1 MKRIL
6 ALLIAALMMISSFS
20 ALAEGS
26 TPPEMPSG
34 EMGTP
39 PERPDG
45 GMGTPPD
52 GMGTPPDGAP
62 GGFGGGT
69 PPGGRTSSFDLA
81 AIAVLPTARI
91 RVVVRNNPARCFFI
105 SVILSPNRFHLSF
118 AFKLFLLSQVSV

>member
-6 ALLIAALMMISSFS
+6 ALLIAALMMISSFG

-34 EMGTP
+34 KMGTP

-69 PPGGRTSSFDLA
+69 PPGGGTSSFEYTA
-81 AIAVLPTARI
+81 AAEITAAAEQADQTYASSKIGRAH
-91 RVVVRNNPARCFFI
+91 V
-105 SVILSPNRFHLSF
+105 
-118 AFKLFLLSQVSV
+118 